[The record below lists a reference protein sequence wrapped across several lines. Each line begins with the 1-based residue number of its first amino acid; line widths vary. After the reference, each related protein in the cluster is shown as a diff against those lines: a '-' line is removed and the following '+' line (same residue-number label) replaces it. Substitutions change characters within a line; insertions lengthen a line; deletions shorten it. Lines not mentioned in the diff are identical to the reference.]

1 MQAAATMAGPLAFLA
16 FAAVF
21 LVFYG
26 IAAAI
31 QPKYPDLDIQ
41 TIVSYEFGIVTGI
54 GMLIILMTLM

>member
-1 MQAAATMAGPLAFLA
+1 MAGPLAFLA

-41 TIVSYEFGIVTGI
+41 TIISYEFGIVTGI